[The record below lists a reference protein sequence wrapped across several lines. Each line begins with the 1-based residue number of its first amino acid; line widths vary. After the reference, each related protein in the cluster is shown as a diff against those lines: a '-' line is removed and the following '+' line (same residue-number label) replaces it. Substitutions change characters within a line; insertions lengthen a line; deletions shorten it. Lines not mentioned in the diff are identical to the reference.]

1 MRKVLIASRGEI
13 AVRIAWAR
21 RALGE
26 SEVSGTATNL
36 AFYRKL
42 VTDEGSRRLIR
53 AGRSRSIPAGST
65 RAGLTRAA
73 PMRAGPMRAGPMRAG
88 AGPGHPPRHRRR
100 RLARLRPGRP

>member
-13 AVRIAWAR
+13 AVRIARAR

-65 RAGLTRAA
+65 RAGLTRA
-73 PMRAGPMRAGPMRAG
+73 GPMRAGPMRAG

-100 RLARLRPGRP
+100 RLARLRPGRPRGRS